1 MSEETHIEV
10 KANRFGRRLFW
21 DEKQIAEVHAQGAID
36 ILESIVDEMVLSGN
50 IHISSAELIGIIH
63 LLKES

>member
-21 DEKQIAEVHAQGAID
+21 TEQQIAENHTQGAID
-36 ILESIVDEMVLSGN
+36 ILETIVDEMVSSGN
-50 IHISSAELIGIIH
+50 MHISSAELIGIIH